1 MTRLKNQ
8 SYVDKHGV
16 SWPHLTGTYDEISPV
31 LDAFIIN
38 AFEQERVVVL
48 DESSDSEEITP
59 VQESPSLEE
68 NQSVTYQ

>member
-1 MTRLKNQ
+1 MESL
-8 SYVDKHGV
+8 SL
-16 SWPHLTGTYDEISPV
+16 LTGTYDEMLPV

-59 VQESPSLEE
+59 VQVSPWLERT
-68 NQSVTYQ
+68 NP